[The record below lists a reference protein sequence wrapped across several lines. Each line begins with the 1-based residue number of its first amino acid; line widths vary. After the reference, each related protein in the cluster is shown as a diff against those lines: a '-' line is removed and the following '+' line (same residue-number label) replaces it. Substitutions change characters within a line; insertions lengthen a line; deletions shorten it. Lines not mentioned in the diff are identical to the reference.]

1 MVKATNSPPIDS
13 KNAVGA
19 IRVSS
24 VKQGTEG
31 DSPEAQKEQI
41 ERFAVSKG
49 FRIKRFFV
57 FMESASKEQQP
68 MQEAVDYCKDP
79 KNKISHF
86 IIKSI
91 DHFTRGG
98 SLPYNLLKSQLESSK
113 VKLVD
118 IYGIIGS
125 NQINTLEHLGVE
137 YKWSVYSPSKK
148 SEILEAERSKDELR
162 DIMTRLIGSQV
173 RYARLGYWIRMAPYG
188 YVNQKVD
195 TPHGKRT
202 LLAPHPVESKHV
214 IELFKLRASGLYK
227 DEEIIDR
234 INGMGYCGRRSK
246 KANFKVGDTEP
257 RIEKRVLLDT
267 STLWRIVRHP
277 VYVGISNEK
286 WTNGKPIRF
295 AFDGLVS
302 INLFNQANK
311 GRRKIAEAEDGTIT
325 IEDFKEERYMQR
337 GKRDSEFPFKKYIL
351 CAQCNKP
358 LLGSA
363 STNRYGKRYPAYHC
377 SKKRGHHFRV
387 SKRELEEKVDAF
399 FGKIKLSSEYVEKL
413 FQTLESSWQQL
424 DANYEQQLARL
435 EKRLSAIKVEI
446 DTDLQK
452 IKVLDSKSTIKY
464 MEEDITRLEKE
475 AIDVEAEKQALQ
487 MKKPHDIQRIKNRLQ
502 HMVAHLDEVVK
513 NQMDSVKKARLFG
526 LFFNQLPTYAQLA
539 GGTHAPSIFTG
550 VNPIFLPKSE
560 STFCLAGETGLEPA
574 TLGFGDRCSRPAEL
588 LPYDFKLLNYHPC
601 RALL

>member
-1 MVKATNSPPIDS
+1 MEATNSPPIDS
-13 KNAVGA
+13 ENAVGA

-41 ERFAVSKG
+41 ERFAASKG

-91 DHFTRGG
+91 DRFTRGG
-98 SLPYNLLKSQLESSK
+98 SLPYDLLKSQLESSK

-173 RYARLGYWIRMAPYG
+173 RYARLGYWIRMPPYG
-188 YVNQKVD
+188 YVNQKID

-202 LLAPHPVESKHV
+202 ILVPHPTESKHI

-227 DEEIIDR
+227 DEEIINK
-234 INGMGYCGRRSK
+234 INDMGYCGRGSK
-246 KANFKVGDTEP
+246 KAGFKAGDVEP

-267 STLWRIVRHP
+267 SAFWRIIRHP

-286 WTNGKPIRF
+286 WTNGNPIRL

-302 INLFNQANK
+302 IDLFNQANK
-311 GRRKIAEAEDGTIT
+311 GRRKITEAKDGKIT
-325 IEDFKEERYMQR
+325 IEGFKDERYTNKSR
-337 GKRDSEFPFKKYIL
+337 YNIDFPFKKFIL
-351 CAQCNKP
+351 CHHCNKP
-358 LLGSA
+358 LLGST
-363 STNRYGKRYPAYHC
+363 SRNRHGKLYSYYHC
-377 SKKRGHHFRV
+377 SKKRGHGFRV
-387 SKRELEEKVDAF
+387 RKEELEAKVEAF
-399 FGKIKLSSEYVEKL
+399 FGHLQLAPEYVEKIFGL
-413 FQTLESSWQQL
+413 LEGEWQQL
-424 DANYEQQLARL
+424 ATKRDKQIARL
-435 EKRLSAIKVEI
+435 EQRLAGLKSEI
-446 DTDLQK
+446 DADLQK
-452 IKVLDSKSTIKY
+452 IKVLDSPSTIKY
-464 MEEDITRLEKE
+464 MEDDITRLEKE
-475 AIDVEAEKQALQ
+475 AVDVEAEKQALQ
-487 MKKPHDIQRIKNRLQ
+487 MKKPYDIQCIKAKLKHLVQ
-502 HMVAHLDEVVK
+502 HLDETFRK
-513 NQMDSVKKARLFG
+513 QMDSAKKAQLFG
-526 LFFNQLPTYAQLA
+526 LFFNKLPTYAQLA
-539 GGTHAPSIFTG
+539 GATPGASIFTD
-550 VNPIFLPKSE
+550 VNPIFLPKFE
-560 STFCLAGETGLEPA
+560 ETLDLAGETGFEPA
-574 TLGFGDRCSRPAEL
+574 TLGFGDRCSKPTEL
-588 LPYDFKLLNYHPC
+588 LPYRGKATKLLPYKIT
-601 RALL
+601 L